1 MYVFHFF
8 ILKKMISITLN
19 QNYDECVFNFF
30 LNKDETFTENPTDGN
45 VTTGTFNLQVSFI
58 TNQKL

>member
-1 MYVFHFF
+1 MNAYL
-8 ILKKMISITLN
+8 I
-19 QNYDECVFNFF
+19 FF

-58 TNQKL
+58 TNKKL

>member
-1 MYVFHFF
+1 
-8 ILKKMISITLN
+8 MISITLN